1 MFADE
6 QRCDQE
12 SRDDEKHIDTD
23 ESASEAKKFGVKENY
38 EADSQCPKAFD
49 IASKHEVV
57 ETGVDP
63 VTFRF
68 SGGRSAD

>member
-1 MFADE
+1 MLTFRLEGSTEGSPERALQLGLRWSAFFE
-6 QRCDQE
+6 RAGPLPGW
-12 SRDDEKHIDTD
+12 RDRGHGPLG
-23 ESASEAKKFGVKENY
+23 SVASG
-38 EADSQCPKAFD
+38 
-49 IASKHEVV
+49 ASVV

>member
-1 MFADE
+1 V
-6 QRCDQE
+6 R
-12 SRDDEKHIDTD
+12 
-23 ESASEAKKFGVKENY
+23 END
-38 EADSQCPKAFD
+38 EADSKCPKAFD

>member
-1 MFADE
+1 MFAD
-6 QRCDQE
+6 QQSCDQKTRHHKE
-12 SRDDEKHIDTD
+12 NIDSD
-23 ESASEAKKFGVKENY
+23 KSASEPKKFGVKENY
-38 EADSQCPKAFD
+38 EADSKCPKTFD
-49 IASKHEVV
+49 IASKHVVV